1 MIYSM
6 TGFGEASKEIDN
18 KTYSIE
24 IKSLNGKSTDIR
36 FKSNS
41 NLKDKEIAL
50 RKLITDI
57 GMRGKYDVNLLI
69 TSDGKEDSKI
79 NRSVM
84 DGYYKDLST
93 FAKDN
98 NIAIGDILQTLVRL
112 PNVVQLGDDK
122 ISDNEWEIISNMTK
136 EAMKN
141 LNSFRATEGASLD
154 KDMRIHVNNI
164 QEALVAVKPFEEA
177 RIENV
182 KTRIKKNLN
191 QHLNEENMDQNR
203 FEQEILYYIEKLDI
217 NEEKVRLAQHCKFFI
232 EELDKSAIQKGK
244 KLNFIGQEMGR
255 EINTL
260 GAKAQHPDIQQLV
273 VKMKDELEKVK
284 EQVLNIL

>member
-1 MIYSM
+1 M

-182 KTRIKKNLN
+182 KARIKKNLN

>member
-50 RKLITDI
+50 RKLITDL

-84 DGYYKDLST
+84 DGYYKDLSL

-122 ISDNEWEIISNMTK
+122 ISDNEWEIISNMAK
-136 EAMKN
+136 EAMTN
-141 LNSFRATEGASLD
+141 LNAFRATEGASLD
-154 KDMRIHVNNI
+154 KDMRVHVNNI
-164 QEALVAVKPFEEA
+164 QEALVAVTPFEEA
-177 RIENV
+177 RIENI

-217 NEEKVRLAQHCKFFI
+217 NEEKVRLTQHCKFFI